1 MNNQFDIK
9 NIVIKDFNPISATAE
24 DWKLFHEFR
33 KVRHEEVNPDDPYID
48 NETAEKNIK
57 TSMNHP
63 EIDFFLYSMIDSTK
77 NKQIGTMQ
85 NIVIKKTASSYKGN
99 EHLIQFD
106 LSILAPYRR
115 KGIGTKALK
124 LLYNFA
130 KENNKTT
137 LISGTDEVDGKKF
150 LEIIGAQTALTG
162 VENRLNLEEVDWEM
176 ISKWEKEGPERSPRT
191 KLQFFYTIPENII
204 KKYSEIY
211 TETNNQQPLGDLD
224 VGDIVFTPA
233 TLRQMEKRHKDLGRK
248 QLTYITVEHDGEI
261 SGLTEMLYR
270 PERDYIIEQLLTGV
284 KDKHRGRGLGK
295 WLKATMLLRI
305 KEEFP
310 NVKIVSTGNA
320 RTNAPMLSIN
330 DRLGFKVHKESITGQ
345 LIVETLGKYLESK

>member
-1 MNNQFDIK
+1 MNSQFNIK
-9 NIVIKDFNPISATAE
+9 NIVIKDFDPLSSTAE
-24 DWKLFHEFR
+24 EWKLYHEFR
-33 KVRHEEVNPDDPYID
+33 KIRHEEVNPDDPYID

-57 TSMNHP
+57 TSMAHP
-63 EIDFFLYSMIDSTK
+63 EVDFFLYSIIDIIK
-77 NKQIGTMQ
+77 NKQIGTVSC
-85 NIVIKKTASSYKGN
+85 ILIKKTAASYEGN
-99 EHLIQFD
+99 KHLIQFD
-106 LSILAPYRR
+106 MSILAPYRR

-124 LLYNFA
+124 FIYDFA
-130 KENNKTT
+130 IENNKTT
-137 LISGTDEVDGKKF
+137 LITGSDEGDGKKF

-176 ISKWEKEGPERSPRT
+176 VSQWEKEGLDRSPKT

-204 KKYSEIY
+204 EKYSEIY

-224 VGDIVFTPA
+224 VGDIIFTPE

-248 QLTYITVEHDGEI
+248 QLTYITIEQDGEI
-261 SGLTEMLYR
+261 SGLTEMIYR

-320 RTNAPMLSIN
+320 TTNAPMLSIN
-330 DRLGFKVHKESITGQ
+330 DRLGFKVHKESMTGQ
-345 LIVETLGKYLESK
+345 LTVETLGKYLESK